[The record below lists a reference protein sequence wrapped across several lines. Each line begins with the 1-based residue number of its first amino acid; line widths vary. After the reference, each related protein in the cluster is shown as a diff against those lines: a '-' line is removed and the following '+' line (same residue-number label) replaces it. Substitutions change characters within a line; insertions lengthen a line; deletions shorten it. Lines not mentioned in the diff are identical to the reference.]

1 MDTMNLW
8 RGEKMRISDVFAK
21 LKIVFIG
28 VNIAAPVLSFILG
41 IVLAFMG
48 RLNFI
53 NGVFVIIIFPLLI
66 VAILG
71 MDPILLN
78 NWGENGDEW
87 EKFKHHKIS
96 TVLYW
101 ISSIILV
108 VAVIIAFAKGINPEL
123 SQWMRFWTMVWE
135 YIKGF
140 IPFWI
145 SAGVRSFI
153 KEDADASKASDLR
166 AMARRF
172 RK

>member
-1 MDTMNLW
+1 MD
-8 RGEKMRISDVFAK
+8 ISDVFGK
-21 LKIVFIG
+21 VKIAFIG

-41 IVLAFMG
+41 IVLAIMG

-53 NGVFVIIIFPLLI
+53 NGVFAIIIFPFML
-66 VAILG
+66 VGILA

-78 NWGENGDEW
+78 DWSEYSDEW
-87 EKFKHHKIS
+87 EEFKHHKIS

-101 ISSIILV
+101 ISSIALV
-108 VAVIIAFAKGINPEL
+108 VGVIMAFAKGTNPEL

-135 YIKGF
+135 YIKGA

-145 SAGVRSFI
+145 SSITRSVV
-153 KEDADASKASDLR
+153 KDCVDADVASDLR